1 MISIANT
8 SITNAIAL
16 LAQGGDGGGAAPSP
30 GANIMN
36 LLPLFVMLYIVF
48 YFLLIRPQRKQQR
61 EIDSMLRDL
70 KKNDQVRTSGG
81 IFGKVA
87 QIDAE
92 QGQVVLKVD
101 ESQNVRIRVLRSS
114 IVAVIDRDGSSR
126 EVTVEAPIAAAGKPR

>member
-1 MISIANT
+1 MISIAN
-8 SITNAIAL
+8 AMAL
-16 LAQGGDGGGAAPSP
+16 LAQGTEGGGAAAPPQGNNMTS
-30 GANIMN
+30 
-36 LLPLFVMLYIVF
+36 LLGLFVILYVVF
-48 YFLLIRPQRKQQR
+48 YILLIRPQRKQQR
-61 EIDSMLRDL
+61 AVDNMLRNL

-87 QIDAE
+87 QIDAD

>member
-1 MISIANT
+1 MISIAN
-8 SITNAIAL
+8 AMAL
-16 LAQGGDGGGAAPSP
+16 LAQGTEAGGAAAPPQGNNMTS
-30 GANIMN
+30 
-36 LLPLFVMLYIVF
+36 LLGLFVILYVVF
-48 YFLLIRPQRKQQR
+48 YILLIRPQRKQQR
-61 EIDSMLRDL
+61 AVDNMLRNL

-87 QIDAE
+87 QIDAD